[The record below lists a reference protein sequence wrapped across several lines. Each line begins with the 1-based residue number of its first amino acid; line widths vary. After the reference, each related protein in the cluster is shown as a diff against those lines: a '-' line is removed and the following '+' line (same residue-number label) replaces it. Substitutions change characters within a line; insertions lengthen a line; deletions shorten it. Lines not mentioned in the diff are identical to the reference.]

1 MRRKVSEF
9 IPSGATSPAP
19 QLSQVEQDA
28 KSGGGLAIASFV
40 TSLAL
45 IFLSAGFLSFI
56 GSILGHVSLSKLK
69 KAGSTENRGLAVAGV
84 IIGWVSTALAWIFL
98 IGFIALIA
106 GAASTLDSSFWD
118 DLMNEFDQNYNS
130 Y

>member
-1 MRRKVSEF
+1 MSEF
-9 IPSGATSPAP
+9 IPSGVVNPGP
-19 QLSQVEQDA
+19 ELSQLEQDA
-28 KSGGGLAIASFV
+28 KTGSGLAIGSFV

-56 GSILGHVSLSKLK
+56 GSILGHVALSKLK

-130 Y
+130 F

>member
-1 MRRKVSEF
+1 MSEF
-9 IPSGATSPAP
+9 IPSGVANPAP
-19 QLSQVEQDA
+19 ELSQAEQDA
-28 KSGGGLAIASFV
+28 KAGSGLAIGSFV

-56 GSILGHVSLSKLK
+56 GAILGHVSLSKLK
-69 KAGSTENRGLAVAGV
+69 KAGSTQNRGLAVSGV

-106 GAASTLDSSFWD
+106 GAISATDASFWD
-118 DLMNEFDQNYNS
+118 DLVNEFDQNYS
-130 Y
+130 SF

>member
-1 MRRKVSEF
+1 MSEF

-19 QLSQVEQDA
+19 QLSPVEQDA

-106 GAASTLDSSFWD
+106 GAASTLDSSWWD
-118 DLMNEFDQNYNS
+118 DLMNEIDQNYNS
-130 Y
+130 F

>member
-1 MRRKVSEF
+1 MSEF
-9 IPSGATSPAP
+9 IPSGQSVPAP
-19 QLSQVEQDA
+19 QLSQAEQDA
-28 KSGGGLAIASFV
+28 KAGSGLAVASFV

-69 KAGSTENRGLAVAGV
+69 KSGSTQNRGLAMAGV

-98 IGFIALIA
+98 IGFIALVV
-106 GAASTLDSSFWD
+106 GAASSVDSSWWD
-118 DLMNEFDQNYNS
+118 DLVNEFDQNYNS

>member
-1 MRRKVSEF
+1 MSEF
-9 IPSGATSPAP
+9 IPAGVANPAP
-19 QLSQVEQDA
+19 QLSQQEQDA
-28 KSGGGLAIASFV
+28 KTGSGLAIASFV

-45 IFLSAGFLSFI
+45 IFLSAGFFSFI
-56 GSILGHVSLSKLK
+56 GSILGHVSLSKLRK
-69 KAGSTENRGLAVAGV
+69 SGSTQNRGLAVSGI

-106 GAASTLDSSFWD
+106 GAASTVDSSFWD

-130 Y
+130 F

>member
-1 MRRKVSEF
+1 MSEF
-9 IPSGATSPAP
+9 IPSGQAAPAP
-19 QLSQVEQDA
+19 QLSQTEQDA
-28 KSGGGLAIASFV
+28 KAGSGLAIGSFV

-45 IFLSAGFLSFI
+45 VFLSAGFLSFV
-56 GSILGHVSLSKLK
+56 GAILGHVSLSKLK

-98 IGFIALIA
+98 IGFISLVV
-106 GAASTLDSSFWD
+106 GAASTLDSSWWD
-118 DLMNEFDQNYNS
+118 DLMNEIDQNYNS

>member
-1 MRRKVSEF
+1 MSEF

-19 QLSQVEQDA
+19 QLSPVEQDA
-28 KSGGGLAIASFV
+28 KTGSGLAIGSFV

-45 IFLSAGFLSFI
+45 IFLSAGFFSFI
-56 GSILGHVSLSKLK
+56 GAILGHVSLSKLK
-69 KAGSTENRGLAVAGV
+69 KSGSTQNRGLAVAGV

-130 Y
+130 F

>member
-1 MRRKVSEF
+1 VSEF
-9 IPSGATSPAP
+9 VPGQLVPSAP
-19 QLSQVEQDA
+19 LNQSEQDA
-28 KSGGGLAIASFV
+28 KAGSGLAIASFV

-45 IFLSAGFLSFI
+45 VFLSAGFLSFI
-56 GSILGHVSLSKLK
+56 GSILGHVSLSKLR
-69 KAGSTENRGLAVAGV
+69 KAGSDQNRGLAVAGI

-106 GAASTLDSSFWD
+106 GAASAVDSSWWD

>member
-1 MRRKVSEF
+1 MSEF
-9 IPSGATSPAP
+9 IPSGVANPAP
-19 QLSQVEQDA
+19 QLSPVEQDA
-28 KSGGGLAIASFV
+28 KAGSGLAIASFV

-69 KAGSTENRGLAVAGV
+69 KAGSTQNRGLAVAGV

-106 GAASTLDSSFWD
+106 GAVSATDSSWWD
-118 DLMNEFDQNYNS
+118 DLMNEIDQNYNS

>member
-1 MRRKVSEF
+1 VSEF
-9 IPSGATSPAP
+9 IPSGEANPVSQLSPA
-19 QLSQVEQDA
+19 EQDA
-28 KSGGGLAIASFV
+28 KSGSGLAIASFV

-45 IFLSAGFLSFI
+45 VFLTAGFFSFI
-56 GSILGHVSLSKLK
+56 GAILGHVSLSQLK
-69 KAGSTENRGLAVAGV
+69 KAGSNQNRGLAVSGV

-98 IGFIALIA
+98 IGFISLIV
-106 GAASTLDSSFWD
+106 GAASAVDSNWWD

>member
-1 MRRKVSEF
+1 MSEF
-9 IPSGATSPAP
+9 IPSGVANPGP
-19 QLSQVEQDA
+19 ELSAAEQDA
-28 KSGGGLAIASFV
+28 KAGSGLAIASFV

-56 GSILGHVSLSKLK
+56 GSILGHVSLSKLR
-69 KAGSTENRGLAVAGV
+69 KAGSTQNRGLAVAGV

-106 GAASTLDSSFWD
+106 GAVSATDSSWWD
-118 DLMNEFDQNYNS
+118 DLMREFDQNYNS

>member
-1 MRRKVSEF
+1 MTEF
-9 IPSGATSPAP
+9 IPTGQASPAP
-19 QLSQVEQDA
+19 QLSPAERDA
-28 KSGGGLAIASFV
+28 NAGSGLAIASFV

-45 IFLSAGFLSFI
+45 VFLSGGFLSFI

-69 KAGSTENRGLAVAGV
+69 KSGSTQNRGLAVSGV

-98 IGFIALIA
+98 IGFIALVV
-106 GAASTLDSSFWD
+106 GAASSVDSSWWD
-118 DLMNEFDQNYNS
+118 DLVNEFDQNYNS

>member
-1 MRRKVSEF
+1 VAEF
-9 IPSGATSPAP
+9 VPGQITPPASLN
-19 QLSQVEQDA
+19 QSEQDA
-28 KSGGGLAIASFV
+28 KAGSGLAIASFV

-45 IFLSAGFLSFI
+45 VFLSAGFLSFI
-56 GSILGHVSLSKLK
+56 GSILGHVSLSKLR
-69 KAGSTENRGLAVAGV
+69 KAGSDQNRGLAVAGI

-106 GAASTLDSSFWD
+106 GAASAVDSSWWD

>member
-1 MRRKVSEF
+1 MSEF
-9 IPSGATSPAP
+9 IPSGVASPAP
-19 QLSQVEQDA
+19 QLSQAEQDA
-28 KSGGGLAIASFV
+28 KAGSGLAIASFV

-69 KAGSTENRGLAVAGV
+69 KAGSTQNRGLAVAGV

-106 GAASTLDSSFWD
+106 GAVSATDSSWWD
-118 DLMNEFDQNYNS
+118 DLMNEIDQNYNS

>member
-1 MRRKVSEF
+1 VGEF
-9 IPSGATSPAP
+9 VPGQIAPPASPN
-19 QLSQVEQDA
+19 QSEQDA
-28 KSGGGLAIASFV
+28 KAGSGLAIASFV

-45 IFLSAGFLSFI
+45 ILLSAGFLSFI
-56 GSILGHVSLSKLK
+56 GSILGHVSLSKLR
-69 KAGSTENRGLAVAGV
+69 KAGSNQNRGLAVAGV

-106 GAASTLDSSFWD
+106 GAVSTLDSSWWE
-118 DLMNEFDQNYNS
+118 DLMNEIEQNYNI

>member
-1 MRRKVSEF
+1 MSEF
-9 IPSGATSPAP
+9 IPSGQSNPAP
-19 QLSQVEQDA
+19 HLSPVEQDA
-28 KSGGGLAIASFV
+28 KAGSGLAIASFV

-56 GSILGHVSLSKLK
+56 GAILGHVSLSKLK

-98 IGFIALIA
+98 IGFISLVV
-106 GAASTLDSSFWD
+106 GAASTLDSSWWD
-118 DLMNEFDQNYNS
+118 DLMNEIDQNYNS
-130 Y
+130 F

>member
-1 MRRKVSEF
+1 MSEF
-9 IPSGATSPAP
+9 IPSGQAAPAP
-19 QLSQVEQDA
+19 QLSQTEQDA
-28 KSGGGLAIASFV
+28 KAGSGLAVASFV

-45 IFLSAGFLSFI
+45 VFLSAGFLSFI
-56 GSILGHVSLSKLK
+56 GAILGHVSLSKLR
-69 KAGSTENRGLAVAGV
+69 KAGSTQNRGLAIAGV

-98 IGFIALIA
+98 IGFISLVV
-106 GAASTLDSSFWD
+106 GAASTLDSSWWD

>member
-1 MRRKVSEF
+1 VSEF
-9 IPSGATSPAP
+9 IPSGVNSPTP
-19 QLSQVEQDA
+19 QLSPAEQSA

-130 Y
+130 F

>member
-1 MRRKVSEF
+1 MGDFVPGQ
-9 IPSGATSPAP
+9 IAPPASLN
-19 QLSQVEQDA
+19 QSEQDA
-28 KSGGGLAIASFV
+28 KAGSGLAIASFI

-45 IFLSAGFLSFI
+45 VFLSAGFLSFI
-56 GSILGHVSLSKLK
+56 GSILGHVSLSKLRR
-69 KAGSTENRGLAVAGV
+69 AGSDQNRGLAVAGI
-84 IIGWVSTALAWIFL
+84 IIGWVSSALAWIFL

-106 GAASTLDSSFWD
+106 GAASAVDSSWWD

>member
-1 MRRKVSEF
+1 MSEF
-9 IPSGATSPAP
+9 IPSGQSAP
-19 QLSQVEQDA
+19 MAQPSQAEQDA
-28 KSGGGLAIASFV
+28 KAGSGLAIASFV

-45 IFLSAGFLSFI
+45 VFLSAGFLSFI
-56 GSILGHVSLSKLK
+56 GAILGHVSLSKLK

-84 IIGWVSTALAWIFL
+84 IIGWVATALAWIVV
-98 IGFIALIA
+98 IGIIALIA

-118 DLMNEFDQNYNS
+118 DLVNEFDQNYNS

>member
-1 MRRKVSEF
+1 VSEF
-9 IPSGATSPAP
+9 IPSGVANTASPIP
-19 QLSQVEQDA
+19 QAEQDA
-28 KSGGGLAIASFV
+28 KTGSGLAVASFV

-69 KAGSTENRGLAVAGV
+69 KAGSTHNRGLAVAGV

-98 IGFIALIA
+98 IGFISLVV
-106 GAASTLDSSFWD
+106 GAASATDSTWWD
-118 DLMNEFDQNYNS
+118 DLVREFDQNYNT

>member
-1 MRRKVSEF
+1 MSDF
-9 IPSGATSPAP
+9 IPSGQAAPAP
-19 QLSQVEQDA
+19 QLSQTEQDA
-28 KSGGGLAIASFV
+28 KAGSGLAVASFV

-69 KAGSTENRGLAVAGV
+69 KSGSTQNRGLAIAGV

-106 GAASTLDSSFWD
+106 GAASAVDSSWWD

>member
-1 MRRKVSEF
+1 MSEF
-9 IPSGATSPAP
+9 IPSGQASPAP
-19 QLSQVEQDA
+19 QLSPAERDA
-28 KSGGGLAIASFV
+28 NAGSGLAIASFV

-69 KAGSTENRGLAVAGV
+69 KAGSEENRGLAVAGV

-106 GAASTLDSSFWD
+106 GAASSVDSSWWD